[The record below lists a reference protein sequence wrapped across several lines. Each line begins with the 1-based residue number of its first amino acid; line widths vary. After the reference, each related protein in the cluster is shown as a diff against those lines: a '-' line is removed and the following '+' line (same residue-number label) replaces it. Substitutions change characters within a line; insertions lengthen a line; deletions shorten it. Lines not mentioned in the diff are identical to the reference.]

1 MKQLGSTERKRLNRE
16 WRRRTDQRAAL
27 LLDRLQQPFNVGAII
42 RTAAVLRIER
52 IWAVSDTPG
61 PEIAKVAKIALGTD
75 RYVDWTPVDTVTA
88 GADAARAEGF
98 RVVGLE
104 LAEGAQAAHETDL
117 SGAVCLVIGHEDR
130 GLSPAAM
137 VACDAMVFIPQLGR
151 VGSLNVAHAAAVGM
165 YEVRRQAW
173 TRGDG

>member
-27 LLDRLQQPFNVGAII
+27 LLDRLQQPFNVGSII

-61 PEIAKVAKIALGTD
+61 PEIAKVAKIALGTE
-75 RYVDWTPVDTVTA
+75 RYLDWIPVATVTA
-88 GADAARAEGF
+88 GADAARAGGF

-104 LAEGAQAAHETDL
+104 LAEGARAAHETDL
-117 SGAVCLVIGHEDR
+117 SGAVCLAIGHEDR
-130 GLSPAAM
+130 GLSPAGLA
-137 VACDAMVFIPQLGR
+137 ACDTIVFIPQLGR
-151 VGSLNVAHAAAVGM
+151 VGSLNVAHATAIGM
-165 YEVRRQAW
+165 YELRRQAW